1 MRLLPSQVT
10 ELIHI
15 MWAIANE
22 AIHVVA
28 VLWDT
33 ALSERGDILEVNL
46 IELSVVRVTASSI
59 AKGSLVTLE
68 DVLLEA
74 SDVVVQ

>member
-1 MRLLPSQVT
+1 MRLLSSQVT
-10 ELIHI
+10 ELPHI

-22 AIHVVA
+22 AVHVVG

-33 ALSERGDILEVNL
+33 ALSERGDILEINL
-46 IELSVVRVTASSI
+46 IELSVPWVTASPI
-59 AKGSLVTLE
+59 AKGGLVTFE

-74 SDVVVQ
+74 SDVVV